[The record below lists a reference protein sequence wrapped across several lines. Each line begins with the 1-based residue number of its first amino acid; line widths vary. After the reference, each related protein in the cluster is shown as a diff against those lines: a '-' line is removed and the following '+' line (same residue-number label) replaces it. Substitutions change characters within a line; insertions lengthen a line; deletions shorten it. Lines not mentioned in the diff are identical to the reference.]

1 MTHAAAQQL
10 ILDKQDVMS
19 ARNEHQLELENLY
32 DKNQLLPRVRQAFQ
46 QSTQLDF
53 KRMIQ
58 SAGVPEQFG
67 WDVLAQIAIHKRCQV
82 PAMIGC
88 LRRHGDTAQEV
99 SELLEQAV
107 NGKLLTYSEK
117 DQQLIVIYDISAR
130 LQAELD
136 QFQYP
141 LPMVVPPRVLHDN
154 RDSGY
159 LTGRSSVILRDNH
172 HEDDVCLDHLN
183 RMNQMALALNLDTA
197 QVIQNRWRG
206 LDKKAPDE
214 TWDDF
219 KRRQRAFEKYDK
231 VAKNVIGI
239 LLQEG
244 NEIYLTHKYDKRGRT
259 YCMGF
264 HVTYQGT
271 DWNKAVI
278 EFVDK
283 EHLTG

>member
-1 MTHAAAQQL
+1 MSHSAAQQL
-10 ILDKQDVMS
+10 ILDEAQ
-19 ARNEHQLELENLY
+19 ARNEHQLELENLF
-32 DKNQLLPRVRQAFQ
+32 DKHQLLPRVRQAFQ
-46 QSTQLDF
+46 QSKQVNF
-53 KRMIQ
+53 HAMME
-58 SAGVPEQFG
+58 SSGVPEEFG
-67 WDVLAQIAIHKRCQV
+67 WDVLAQIAIHKRCNV
-82 PAMIGC
+82 PTMLGC
-88 LRRHGDTAQEV
+88 LRRHAPSVQETAD
-99 SELLEQAV
+99 LLELAV
-107 NGKLLTYSEK
+107 NAKLLTYSEK

-159 LTGRSSVILRDNH
+159 LTGRGSVILRDNH
-172 HEDDVCLDHLN
+172 HDDDICLDHLN
-183 RMNQMALALNLDTA
+183 RMNQTKLCLNLDTA
-197 QVIQNRWRG
+197 QMIQNRWKG

-278 EFVDK
+278 ELAEK
-283 EHLTG
+283 EHFTG